1 VYTTGRLGSRIGIT
15 ATLST
20 WNTPVLEG
28 LGYTLTEEDLEQ
40 VYMTTGDVLKL
51 NPKTNQMIVAKSMN

>member
-1 VYTTGRLGSRIGIT
+1 M
-15 ATLST
+15 
-20 WNTPVLEG
+20 LEG

-51 NPKTNQMIVAKSMN
+51 NPKTNQVIVAKSMN